1 MIRQGRSFA
10 RGRVREPGSGIR
22 EHVGS
27 AWSESSPLL
36 RTEQGE
42 RHGSGSEGS
51 FESEAGRAA
60 RETADKDTEAAH
72 RAEDQEPSRA
82 VEPPPPPPAPVPL
95 PRGGRYWP
103 PQEALGGAGDSF
115 LRTNVGFRGRP
126 KGREGTGC
134 EIRVALGNLLPWAHP
149 PVLRAFSI
157 SRRLP
162 HTLLGPGVQWA
173 GEGKGADLP
182 WHLRERT
189 RKTSFLNP
197 QAFRPAA
204 FGDPGES
211 MGWGSGGGAIQGT
224 CQPGQGCVGPSV
236 TSWVDLGKS

>member
-82 VEPPPPPPAPVPL
+82 VEPPPPTGPPSRCPV
-95 PRGGRYWP
+95 
-103 PQEALGGAGDSF
+103 
-115 LRTNVGFRGRP
+115 
-126 KGREGTGC
+126 
-134 EIRVALGNLLPWAHP
+134 
-149 PVLRAFSI
+149 
-157 SRRLP
+157 
-162 HTLLGPGVQWA
+162 
-173 GEGKGADLP
+173 
-182 WHLRERT
+182 
-189 RKTSFLNP
+189 
-197 QAFRPAA
+197 AA
-204 FGDPGES
+204 
-211 MGWGSGGGAIQGT
+211 AIGHSKR
-224 CQPGQGCVGPSV
+224 PSV
-236 TSWVDLGKS
+236 ELGTAS